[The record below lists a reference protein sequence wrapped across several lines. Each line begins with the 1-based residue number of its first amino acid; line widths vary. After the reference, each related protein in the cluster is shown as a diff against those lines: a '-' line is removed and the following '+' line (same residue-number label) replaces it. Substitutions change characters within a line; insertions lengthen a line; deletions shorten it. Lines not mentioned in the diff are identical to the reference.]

1 VLKIIQYVL
10 FSISFLLNLLVIAF
24 LLSDEFNSLNIG
36 WFEIIFSSLFF
47 SMIIFLITIMNIFLL
62 RKISTN
68 FDQKY
73 QKLKATLFLKL
84 QYRYVEYSILFFCI
98 LIIVSCVT
106 LLSSTTTTVQDTTTT
121 TVQDTTT
128 TTVQDTTTTTVQDTT
143 TTTLQDTTTTTVQD
157 TTTTTVQD
165 TTTTTVQDTTTTTV
179 QVKSVCEIWE
189 YETNSNQ
196 KLMTLVLQDFDNSR
210 LRYTN
215 NEITKNEY
223 KILIA
228 EISEES
234 LRILIKQESLNP
246 NSSNRESHKKYI
258 LSFEGFLSTF
268 NLLSNYLDSGVLSN
282 LTDSNYELDLA
293 VNNSKEAVLLK
304 NSC

>member
-1 VLKIIQYVL
+1 VLKIIQYLL
-10 FSISFLLNLLVIAF
+10 FSISFLLNLFVIAF
-24 LLSDEFNSLNIG
+24 LLSDEFNSLNID
-36 WFEIIFSSLFF
+36 WFDIIFSSLFF

-73 QKLKATLFLKL
+73 QKLKTTLFLKL
-84 QYRYVEYSILFFCI
+84 QYRYVEYSTLFFCI

-128 TTVQDTTTTTVQDTT
+128 TTA
-143 TTTLQDTTTTTVQD
+143 
-157 TTTTTVQD
+157 QD

-196 KLMTLVLQDFDNSR
+196 KLMTLVLQEFDNSR
-210 LRYTN
+210 SKYTN

-223 KILIA
+223 KILID

>member
-1 VLKIIQYVL
+1 MKKH
-10 FSISFLLNLLVIAF
+10 FL
-24 LLSDEFNSLNIG
+24 
-36 WFEIIFSSLFF
+36 
-47 SMIIFLITIMNIFLL
+47 IFLI
-62 RKISTN
+62 
-68 FDQKY
+68 
-73 QKLKATLFLKL
+73 
-84 QYRYVEYSILFFCI
+84 
-98 LIIVSCVT
+98 LIIGCSNSNEEATTVQDTTTTVQDT
-106 LLSSTTTTVQDTTTT
+106 TTTVQDTTTTVQDTTTT

-143 TTTLQDTTTTTVQD
+143 TTTVQD

-179 QVKSVCEIWE
+179 LVKSVCEIWE

-223 KILIA
+223 KILID

-293 VNNSKEAVLLK
+293 INNSKEAVLLK

>member
-1 VLKIIQYVL
+1 MLKIIQYLL
-10 FSISFLLNLLVIAF
+10 FSISFLLNLFVIAF

-36 WFEIIFSSLFF
+36 WFDIIFSSLFF

-84 QYRYVEYSILFFCI
+84 QYRYVEYSTLFFCI

-106 LLSSTTTTVQDTTTT
+106 LLSSTTTTV
-121 TVQDTTT
+121 
-128 TTVQDTTTTTVQDTT
+128 
-143 TTTLQDTTTTTVQD
+143 QDTTTTTVQD

-196 KLMTLVLQDFDNSR
+196 KLMTLVLQEFDNSR
-210 LRYTN
+210 SKYTN

-223 KILIA
+223 KILID

-258 LSFEGFLSTF
+258 LSFEGFWSTF

>member
-10 FSISFLLNLLVIAF
+10 FSFSFLLNLLVIAF
-24 LLSDEFNSLNIG
+24 LLSDEFNSSNIG
-36 WFEIIFSSLFF
+36 WFDIIFSSLFF

-143 TTTLQDTTTTTVQD
+143 TTT
-157 TTTTTVQD
+157 VQD

-223 KILIA
+223 KILID

-293 VNNSKEAVLLK
+293 INNSKEAVLLK

>member
-1 VLKIIQYVL
+1 VLKIIQYLL
-10 FSISFLLNLLVIAF
+10 FSISFLLNLFVIAF

-36 WFEIIFSSLFF
+36 WFDIIFSSLFF

-84 QYRYVEYSILFFCI
+84 QYRYVEYSTLFFCI

-106 LLSSTTTTVQDTTTT
+106 LLSS
-121 TVQDTTT
+121 
-128 TTVQDTTTTTVQDTT
+128 
-143 TTTLQDTTTTTVQD
+143 TTTTVQD

-196 KLMTLVLQDFDNSR
+196 KLMTLVLQEFDNSR
-210 LRYTN
+210 SKYTN

-223 KILIA
+223 KILID

>member
-1 VLKIIQYVL
+1 VLKIIQYLL
-10 FSISFLLNLLVIAF
+10 FSISFLLNLFVIAF

-36 WFEIIFSSLFF
+36 WFDIIFSSLFF

-84 QYRYVEYSILFFCI
+84 QYRYVEYSTLFFCI

-121 TVQDTTT
+121 TV
-128 TTVQDTTTTTVQDTT
+128 
-143 TTTLQDTTTTTVQD
+143 QDTTTTTVQD

-196 KLMTLVLQDFDNSR
+196 KLMTLVLQEFDNSR
-210 LRYTN
+210 SKYTN

-223 KILIA
+223 KILID

-282 LTDSNYELDLA
+282 LTESNYELDLA

>member
-1 VLKIIQYVL
+1 MLKIIQYVL

-24 LLSDEFNSLNIG
+24 LLSDEFNSSNIG
-36 WFEIIFSSLFF
+36 WFDIIFSSLFF

-121 TVQDTTT
+121 TV
-128 TTVQDTTTTTVQDTT
+128 
-143 TTTLQDTTTTTVQD
+143 L
-157 TTTTTVQD
+157 
-165 TTTTTVQDTTTTTV
+165 
-179 QVKSVCEIWE
+179 VKSVCEIWE

-223 KILIA
+223 KILID

-293 VNNSKEAVLLK
+293 INNSKEAVLLK

>member
-1 VLKIIQYVL
+1 VLKIIQYLL
-10 FSISFLLNLLVIAF
+10 FSISFLLNLFVIAF
-24 LLSDEFNSLNIG
+24 LLSDEFNSLNTG
-36 WFEIIFSSLFF
+36 WFDIIFSSLFF

-62 RKISTN
+62 RKNSTN

-84 QYRYVEYSILFFCI
+84 QYRYVEYSTLFFCI

-121 TVQDTTT
+121 TV
-128 TTVQDTTTTTVQDTT
+128 
-143 TTTLQDTTTTTVQD
+143 QDTTTTTVQD

-196 KLMTLVLQDFDNSR
+196 KLMTLVLQEFDNSR
-210 LRYTN
+210 SKYTN

-223 KILIA
+223 KILID

>member
-1 VLKIIQYVL
+1 VLKIIQYLL
-10 FSISFLLNLLVIAF
+10 FSISFLLNLFVIAF

-36 WFEIIFSSLFF
+36 WFDIIFSSLFF

-84 QYRYVEYSILFFCI
+84 QYRYVEYSTLFFCI

-128 TTVQDTTTTTVQDTT
+128 TTVQDTTTTTV
-143 TTTLQDTTTTTVQD
+143 QDTTTTTVQD

-196 KLMTLVLQDFDNSR
+196 KLMTLVLQEFDNSR
-210 LRYTN
+210 SKYTN

-223 KILIA
+223 KILID

>member
-1 VLKIIQYVL
+1 MLKIIQYLL
-10 FSISFLLNLLVIAF
+10 FSISFLLNLFVIAF
-24 LLSDEFNSLNIG
+24 LLSDEFNSLNTG
-36 WFEIIFSSLFF
+36 WFDIIFSSLFF

-84 QYRYVEYSILFFCI
+84 QYRYVEYSTLFFCI

-106 LLSSTTTTVQDTTTT
+106 LLSS
-121 TVQDTTT
+121 
-128 TTVQDTTTTTVQDTT
+128 
-143 TTTLQDTTTTTVQD
+143 
-157 TTTTTVQD
+157 
-165 TTTTTVQDTTTTTV
+165 TTTTVQDTTTTTV

-196 KLMTLVLQDFDNSR
+196 KLMTLVLQEFDNSR
-210 LRYTN
+210 SKYTN

-223 KILIA
+223 KILID

>member
-24 LLSDEFNSLNIG
+24 LLSDEFNSSNIG
-36 WFEIIFSSLFF
+36 WFDIIFSSLFF

-73 QKLKATLFLKL
+73 QKLKASLFLKL

-143 TTTLQDTTTTTVQD
+143 TTTVQD

-179 QVKSVCEIWE
+179 LVKSVCEIWE

-223 KILIA
+223 KILID

-293 VNNSKEAVLLK
+293 INNSKEAVLLK

>member
-1 VLKIIQYVL
+1 MLKIIQYLL
-10 FSISFLLNLLVIAF
+10 FSISFLLNLFVIAF

-36 WFEIIFSSLFF
+36 WFDIIFSSLFF

-84 QYRYVEYSILFFCI
+84 QYRYVEYSTLFFCI

-121 TVQDTTT
+121 TV
-128 TTVQDTTTTTVQDTT
+128 
-143 TTTLQDTTTTTVQD
+143 QDTTTTTVQD

-196 KLMTLVLQDFDNSR
+196 KLMTLVLQEFDNSR
-210 LRYTN
+210 SKYTN

-223 KILIA
+223 KILID

>member
-1 VLKIIQYVL
+1 MLKIIQYLL
-10 FSISFLLNLLVIAF
+10 FSISFLLNLFVIAF

-36 WFEIIFSSLFF
+36 WFDIIFSSLFF

-62 RKISTN
+62 RKNSTN

-73 QKLKATLFLKL
+73 QKLKTTLFLKL
-84 QYRYVEYSILFFCI
+84 QYRYVEYSTLFFCI

-106 LLSSTTTTVQDTTTT
+106 LLSS
-121 TVQDTTT
+121 
-128 TTVQDTTTTTVQDTT
+128 
-143 TTTLQDTTTTTVQD
+143 
-157 TTTTTVQD
+157 
-165 TTTTTVQDTTTTTV
+165 TTTTVQDTTTTTV

-196 KLMTLVLQDFDNSR
+196 KLMTLVLQEFDNSR
-210 LRYTN
+210 SKYTN

-223 KILIA
+223 KILID

>member
-1 VLKIIQYVL
+1 
-10 FSISFLLNLLVIAF
+10 
-24 LLSDEFNSLNIG
+24 
-36 WFEIIFSSLFF
+36 
-47 SMIIFLITIMNIFLL
+47 
-62 RKISTN
+62 
-68 FDQKY
+68 
-73 QKLKATLFLKL
+73 
-84 QYRYVEYSILFFCI
+84 
-98 LIIVSCVT
+98 VT
-106 LLSSTTTTVQDTTTT
+106 LLSSTTTTVQDSTTTTVQDTTTT

-128 TTVQDTTTTTVQDTT
+128 TTVQDS
-143 TTTLQDTTTTTVQD
+143 TTTTVQD

-165 TTTTTVQDTTTTTV
+165 TTTTTAQDTTTTTA

-196 KLMTLVLQDFDNSR
+196 KLMTLVLQEFDNSR
-210 LRYTN
+210 SKYTN

-223 KILIA
+223 KILID

>member
-1 VLKIIQYVL
+1 
-10 FSISFLLNLLVIAF
+10 
-24 LLSDEFNSLNIG
+24 
-36 WFEIIFSSLFF
+36 
-47 SMIIFLITIMNIFLL
+47 MIIFLITIMNIFLL

-73 QKLKATLFLKL
+73 QKLKTTLFLKL
-84 QYRYVEYSILFFCI
+84 QYRYVEYSTLFFCI

-106 LLSSTTTTVQDTTTT
+106 LLSS
-121 TVQDTTT
+121 
-128 TTVQDTTTTTVQDTT
+128 
-143 TTTLQDTTTTTVQD
+143 
-157 TTTTTVQD
+157 
-165 TTTTTVQDTTTTTV
+165 TTTTVQDTTTTTV

-196 KLMTLVLQDFDNSR
+196 KLMTLVLQEFDNSR
-210 LRYTN
+210 SKYTN

-223 KILIA
+223 KILID

>member
-1 VLKIIQYVL
+1 MLKIIQYLL

-24 LLSDEFNSLNIG
+24 LLSDEFNSSNIG
-36 WFEIIFSSLFF
+36 WFDIIFSSLFF

-121 TVQDTTT
+121 TVQ
-128 TTVQDTTTTTVQDTT
+128 
-143 TTTLQDTTTTTVQD
+143 
-157 TTTTTVQD
+157 
-165 TTTTTVQDTTTTTV
+165 
-179 QVKSVCEIWE
+179 VKSVCEIWE

-223 KILIA
+223 KILID

>member
-1 VLKIIQYVL
+1 VLKIIQYLL
-10 FSISFLLNLLVIAF
+10 FSISFLLNLFVIAF

-36 WFEIIFSSLFF
+36 WFDIIFSSIFF
-47 SMIIFLITIMNIFLL
+47 SMIIFLISIMNIFLL

-128 TTVQDTTTTTVQDTT
+128 TTVQDTTTTTVQ
-143 TTTLQDTTTTTVQD
+143 
-157 TTTTTVQD
+157 
-165 TTTTTVQDTTTTTV
+165 
-179 QVKSVCEIWE
+179 VKSVCEIWE

-196 KLMTLVLQDFDNSR
+196 KLMTLVLQEFDNSR
-210 LRYTN
+210 SKYTN

-223 KILIA
+223 KILID

-234 LRILIKQESLNP
+234 LRILIKQENLNP

-282 LTDSNYELDLA
+282 LTDSNYEFDLA

>member
-1 VLKIIQYVL
+1 MLKIIQYVL

-24 LLSDEFNSLNIG
+24 LLSDEFNSSNIG
-36 WFEIIFSSLFF
+36 WFDIIFSSLFF

-73 QKLKATLFLKL
+73 QKLKTTLFLKL

-121 TVQDTTT
+121 TV
-128 TTVQDTTTTTVQDTT
+128 
-143 TTTLQDTTTTTVQD
+143 L
-157 TTTTTVQD
+157 
-165 TTTTTVQDTTTTTV
+165 
-179 QVKSVCEIWE
+179 VKSVCEIWE

-223 KILIA
+223 KILID

-293 VNNSKEAVLLK
+293 INNSKEAVLLK

>member
-1 VLKIIQYVL
+1 MLKIIQYVL

-24 LLSDEFNSLNIG
+24 LLSDEFNSSNIG
-36 WFEIIFSSLFF
+36 WFDIIFSSLFF

-73 QKLKATLFLKL
+73 QKLKASLFLKL

-121 TVQDTTT
+121 TV
-128 TTVQDTTTTTVQDTT
+128 
-143 TTTLQDTTTTTVQD
+143 L
-157 TTTTTVQD
+157 
-165 TTTTTVQDTTTTTV
+165 
-179 QVKSVCEIWE
+179 VKSVCEIWE

-223 KILIA
+223 KILID

-293 VNNSKEAVLLK
+293 INNSKEAVLLK

>member
-1 VLKIIQYVL
+1 MLKIIQYLL
-10 FSISFLLNLLVIAF
+10 FSISFLLNLFVIAF
-24 LLSDEFNSLNIG
+24 LLSDEFNSLNTG
-36 WFEIIFSSLFF
+36 WFDIIFSSLFF

-62 RKISTN
+62 RKNSTN

-84 QYRYVEYSILFFCI
+84 QYRYVEYSTLFFCI

-106 LLSSTTTTVQDTTTT
+106 LLSS
-121 TVQDTTT
+121 
-128 TTVQDTTTTTVQDTT
+128 
-143 TTTLQDTTTTTVQD
+143 
-157 TTTTTVQD
+157 
-165 TTTTTVQDTTTTTV
+165 TTTTVQDTTTTTV

-196 KLMTLVLQDFDNSR
+196 KLMTLVLQEFDNSR
-210 LRYTN
+210 SKYTN

-223 KILIA
+223 KILID

-246 NSSNRESHKKYI
+246 NTSNRESHKKYI

>member
-1 VLKIIQYVL
+1 MLKIIQYLL
-10 FSISFLLNLLVIAF
+10 FSISFLLNLFVIAF

-36 WFEIIFSSLFF
+36 WFDIIFSSLFF

-84 QYRYVEYSILFFCI
+84 QYRYVEYSTLFFCI

-106 LLSSTTTTVQDTTTT
+106 LLSS
-121 TVQDTTT
+121 
-128 TTVQDTTTTTVQDTT
+128 
-143 TTTLQDTTTTTVQD
+143 
-157 TTTTTVQD
+157 TTTTVQD

-196 KLMTLVLQDFDNSR
+196 KLMTLVLQEFDNSR
-210 LRYTN
+210 SKYTN

-223 KILIA
+223 KILID